1 MNEVNNDFKLQTK
14 TIRQQN
20 IKLTMNEKKYN
31 IKKIVYG
38 FEGKLFKTDRD
49 NR

>member
-20 IKLTMNEKKYN
+20 IKLTMNEKN
-31 IKKIVYG
+31 ITLK
-38 FEGKLFKTDRD
+38 KLFMGLKE
-49 NR
+49 NYLKL